1 MEGRARAPAAG
12 TVLNA
17 LATETG
23 AAFAI
28 DEYTTA
34 TVELDRATEVTAE
47 VAEDPDADTRLI
59 EECVAAVTDRFGD
72 GEGGHVRTESEVPMA
87 AGLKSSSAAANAT
100 VLATLSA
107 LDATD
112 ELDRADA
119 CRLGVDVAREVGV
132 TVTGAFDDASASML
146 GGVTV
151 TDNATDELLA
161 REERDWDV
169 LVWAPPERAYSADAD
184 VGRCR
189 QVAPMADLVADLALD
204 ATDAVSREE
213 AARIGVQAARDVG
226 ITVTVAF
233 DDASASML
241 GGVTVTDNDGDELLA
256 RETRDWDVLVWTPPE
271 RAYSADADVER
282 CRRIAPVADLVA
294 DLALSGEFER
304 AMTVNGFAFCGALG
318 FSAEPLVEG
327 LAGAAGVSLSGTGP
341 SFTAVGD
348 RDALAGVRDVWAER
362 GGRAWLTTTQSEGTL
377 IDD

>member
-1 MEGRARAPAAG
+1 MEGQAAAPAAG

-17 LATETG
+17 LATGTG
-23 AAFAI
+23 SAFAI
-28 DEYTTA
+28 DEYVTA
-34 TVELDRATEVTAE
+34 TVTLEEGPDITGHIGDV
-47 VAEDPDADTRLI
+47 EDGDTRLI
-59 EECVAAVTDRFGD
+59 KRCVERVVERFGD
-72 GEGGHVRTESEVPMA
+72 GQGGTVRTESDVAPA

-107 LDATD
+107 LDASD
-112 ELDRADA
+112 AVSRAEA
-119 CRLGVDVAREVGV
+119 ARTGVQAARDVGV

-151 TDNATDELLA
+151 TDN
-161 REERDWDV
+161 
-169 LVWAPPERAYSADAD
+169 
-184 VGRCR
+184 
-189 QVAPMADLVADLALD
+189 
-204 ATDAVSREE
+204 
-213 AARIGVQAARDVG
+213 
-226 ITVTVAF
+226 
-233 DDASASML
+233 DD
-241 GGVTVTDNDGDELLA
+241 DELLA

>member
-1 MEGRARAPAAG
+1 MEGQAAAPAAG

-17 LATETG
+17 LATGTG
-23 AAFAI
+23 SAFAI
-28 DEYTTA
+28 DEYVTA
-34 TVELDRATEVTAE
+34 TVTLEEGADVTGHIGD
-47 VAEDPDADTRLI
+47 VEDGDTRLI
-59 EECVAAVTDRFGD
+59 ERCVERVVERVGD
-72 GEGGHVRTESEVPMA
+72 GQGGTVRTESDVAPA

-112 ELDRADA
+112 
-119 CRLGVDVAREVGV
+119 
-132 TVTGAFDDASASML
+132 
-146 GGVTV
+146 
-151 TDNATDELLA
+151 
-161 REERDWDV
+161 
-169 LVWAPPERAYSADAD
+169 
-184 VGRCR
+184 
-189 QVAPMADLVADLALD
+189 
-204 ATDAVSREE
+204 AVSREE
-213 AARIGVQAARDVG
+213 TARIGVQAARDVG
-226 ITVTVAF
+226 VTVTGAF